1 MATESA
7 AEAGPS
13 SSTND
18 AADDDSYQVERI
30 LSMKTVGGVR
40 HFLVK
45 WLGYDEED
53 DNTWEPEEHLEGSQ
67 LLIRRFERERA
78 AEAKQPRKGKGKE
91 PAHAEHGAAAAADD
105 GGLELPPGWKCRRVE
120 DEHGS
125 RLQWS
130 DAKAHTY
137 KTRERAAAAIQR
149 WHERQALEGESPAGP
164 VAKQAEHA
172 MRTTNPNPCPS
183 PALALALALTLTL
196 TLSLALTRC
205 AQARGIALR
214 GWRTSWRRRRRCL
227 CRRGTASGWG
237 AARSARRARTRGGC
251 QGARRVPSRSLSPRT
266 CAARRSGCASPRC
279 AASRSTGRSAASAP
293 PCCSTA
299 SAAGRRAQPSPE
311 PEPKPQP

>member
-1 MATESA
+1 MPRKEPTRRRRADDPPQKRQRGAADRAREVEQEVEMATESA

-30 LSMKTVGGVR
+30 LSMKTVSGVR

-137 KTRERAAAAIQR
+137 KTRERAAAAIER

-172 MRTTNPNPCPS
+172 MRTATPDP
-183 PALALALALTLTL
+183 
-196 TLSLALTRC
+196 
-205 AQARGIALR
+205 
-214 GWRTSWRRRRRCL
+214 
-227 CRRGTASGWG
+227 
-237 AARSARRARTRGGC
+237 
-251 QGARRVPSRSLSPRT
+251 
-266 CAARRSGCASPRC
+266 
-279 AASRSTGRSAASAP
+279 
-293 PCCSTA
+293 
-299 SAAGRRAQPSPE
+299 
-311 PEPKPQP
+311 